1 LLRLFCLFFV
11 LSQPFAFIVEVKAQ
25 PQLVASVKPLQLIAA
40 AITDGVSI
48 PGLVIGTGQDPHHPS
63 LRPSE
68 RRALAEADLT
78 LWVGPILELPLE
90 DTLDISSAQ
99 VITAYALLEAA
110 GLTITNSLDPHVW
123 LSTQNARLIAQV
135 VTRRLQAMDSM
146 NQARYA
152 NNLNRFLLALD
163 ELDAEI
169 TTMFSGLSIK
179 DFAVYHN
186 AFQYFERQFGL
197 QHVASF
203 TENEELQPGVR
214 RVLQIR
220 ESLEAAQVNCLL
232 IQPQNNPQQLTQMLG
247 RPMHMVSVDV
257 LGFDYPLNASAYIDF
272 MRDLSNNIAGCLH
285 A

>member
-1 LLRLFCLFFV
+1 MLRLFCLLFV
-11 LSQPFAFIVEVKAQ
+11 FSQPIAFIVEAKAQ

-40 AITDGVSI
+40 AITDGVST
-48 PGLVIGTGQDPHHPS
+48 PGLVIGPGQDPHHPS

-68 RRALAEADLT
+68 RRVLAEADLT
-78 LWVGPILELPLE
+78 LWVGSILELPLE

-99 VITAYALLEAA
+99 VITAYALLEAG
-110 GLTITNSLDPHVW
+110 GLTITNSQDPHVW

-135 VTRRLQAMDSM
+135 VTRRLQALDSM

-169 TTMFSGLSIK
+169 TTLFSGLSTK

-214 RVLQIR
+214 RILEIR

-232 IQPQNNPQQLTQMLG
+232 IQPQNNPQQLAQMLG

-257 LGFDYPLNASAYIDF
+257 LGFDYPLSASAYLTF
-272 MRDLSNNIAGCLH
+272 MHDLSGAIAGCLR